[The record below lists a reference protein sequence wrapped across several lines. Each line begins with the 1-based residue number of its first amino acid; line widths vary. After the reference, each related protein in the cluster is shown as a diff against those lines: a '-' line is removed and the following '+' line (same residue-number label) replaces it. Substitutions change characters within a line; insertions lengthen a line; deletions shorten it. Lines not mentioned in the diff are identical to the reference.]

1 MSEISMTYDIRFR
14 SWRSV
19 LLGVLVALAGII
31 GGMLS
36 SPWWLLMLPI
46 GVTNIFRLERNVAAA
61 MLTELKRSGTPVLV
75 LWPRFYGVAHG
86 RFCRGTVTVP
96 QVACFAE
103 GTGVPA
109 ENGPDAGPEMPGM
122 PEKQLI
128 PWMSLAIADIASV
141 DSTSGEKTIRLGLRE
156 RAEEIACT
164 TTYERDEVLTLLRP
178 ACPWTVTS
186 TTRKV
191 FRIDPRSWVLC
202 LPLVLFSMAVALT
215 AVGLL
220 QPHQLPLA
228 DWNNI
233 AGIRGKGR
241 GMAVLWVLAS
251 QAYRLAVEQCPPVVT
266 GILSVG
272 GAVGFSAL
280 LAWLQWRRLTDETWT
295 HPRQTN
301 AGA

>member
-1 MSEISMTYDIRFR
+1 
-14 SWRSV
+14 
-19 LLGVLVALAGII
+19 
-31 GGMLS
+31 
-36 SPWWLLMLPI
+36 
-46 GVTNIFRLERNVAAA
+46 
-61 MLTELKRSGTPVLV
+61 
-75 LWPRFYGVAHG
+75 
-86 RFCRGTVTVP
+86 
-96 QVACFAE
+96 
-103 GTGVPA
+103 
-109 ENGPDAGPEMPGM
+109 
-122 PEKQLI
+122 
-128 PWMSLAIADIASV
+128 MSLAIADIASV
-141 DSTSGEKTIRLGLRE
+141 DSTSGEKTIWLGLRD
-156 RAEEIACT
+156 RTEEIDCT
-164 TTYERDEVLTLLRP
+164 MPFERDQVLKLLRP

>member
-1 MSEISMTYDIRFR
+1 MNYDIRFR

-19 LLGVLVALAGII
+19 LLGALVTLAGIV
-31 GGMLS
+31 GAMLS
-36 SPWWLLMLPI
+36 SPWWLLLLPI
-46 GVTNIFRLERNVAAA
+46 GATNIFRLERNVAAA

-96 QVACFAE
+96 QVASFAE
-103 GTGVPA
+103 GTGMPA
-109 ENGPDAGPEMPGM
+109 ENGPGAGPEMQGM
-122 PEKQLI
+122 PQKQLT

-141 DSTSGEKTIRLGLRE
+141 DSTSGEKTIWLGLRD
-156 RAEEIACT
+156 RTEEIDCT
-164 TTYERDEVLTLLRP
+164 MPFERDQVLKLLRP

-251 QAYRLAVEQCPPVVT
+251 QAYRFAVEQCPPVVT

-280 LAWLQWRRLTDETWT
+280 LAWLQWRRLTDTTWT
-295 HPRQTN
+295 HPRQIN